1 MEKPWERGWVA
12 KSYVQRLDAN
22 ASPIIL
28 ESVFP
33 GVASDLVTLVSH
45 PNNLEAAVYC
55 YRSVNKARPQFEIFR
70 QRPHSRLLS
79 S

>member
-1 MEKPWERGWVA
+1 MEKPWERGWVV

-45 PNNLEAAVYC
+45 PNNL
-55 YRSVNKARPQFEIFR
+55 
-70 QRPHSRLLS
+70 
-79 S
+79 